1 MSKNLRWVALAL
13 LTFAVMAPAAWAQ
26 EEEAAAAEPEKNW
39 TLGFTADYSSIYLF
53 RGVDLLDDEPVLW
66 GSAKVTFGGLAIYTY
81 AFAADIPGSEED
93 YREADFGLDYTFSL
107 GDKVAL
113 TLGALT
119 YQYSSDVEETIGF
132 LDTNEVYAIIAFDVP
147 LAPIISYYHDIDVI
161 DGGYASIG
169 ISHSFPAGSKV
180 AFVLSGALGFDFHY
194 NNKEKSNGALNDFL
208 IGLNV
213 PIQITDMI
221 SVHAQVQ
228 RSVALDSLDGRAED
242 DPALAGLF
250 EDETVFTFGGALS
263 F

>member
-1 MSKNLRWVALAL
+1 MTKSWRWVAVLVMASLAL
-13 LTFAVMAPAAWAQ
+13 ATGAWAQ
-26 EEEAAAAEPEKNW
+26 EEEAAAEPEKNW
-39 TLGFTADYSSIYLF
+39 SLGFTADYSSIYLF

-81 AFAADIPGSEED
+81 GFAADIPGSDED
-93 YREADFGLDYTFSL
+93 YREIDLGLDYTFSL

-113 TLGALT
+113 TLGGLT

-132 LDTNEVYAIIAFDVP
+132 LDTNEVYAIVAFDVP

-169 ISHSFPAGSKV
+169 ISHGFAVGSKV
-180 AFVLSGALGFDFHY
+180 SLVFSGALGFDFQY
-194 NNKEKSNGALNDFL
+194 NNKAKSNGSLNDFL
-208 IGLNV
+208 LGLNV

-221 SVHAQVQ
+221 SIHAQVQ
-228 RSVALDSLDGRAED
+228 RSVALDSLDDRREA

-250 EDETVFTFGGALS
+250 EDETVVTFGGAIS